1 MRPSPL
7 RRASFGFIVMAI
19 LASTAWAQEARA
31 DVLPVS
37 PSVENAL
44 SGLRGAKGVE
54 TYAALRGLWQT
65 WDQGDPLFVEEALS
79 RIEEDSR
86 LSPPVR
92 AYAGILDAYAR
103 RRRGDLAGAKSKL
116 RRLGMVDR
124 WIVVGP
130 FDNEGRSGAERQFL
144 PELELDQ
151 PIDPARI
158 YDGKE
163 RPVRWR
169 ATPDVYGYGWLDF
182 GDLFRPAEKVCGY
195 ATTFVRSKSGRR
207 REASIWVGAAGA
219 HRVFWNGQEVLADGA
234 YRQIDVDRMAAR
246 VTVQE
251 GWNRLTA
258 KVCGDDEP
266 PMLSLR
272 LADSRGAPDS
282 DLEISA
288 DWEHAAEAAK
298 HAVGASAR
306 KPSASPR
313 LEGPL
318 QTFERLVSVR
328 NPSPAVLE
336 AYARYLQRTSGDD
349 RDNYRARDLAL
360 RAASLQPT
368 IARCLL
374 AAELVED
381 RNQQR
386 VWITKARQLAGK
398 GPVPTEV
405 LLAEAELARTGANF
419 RDAIPYYD
427 EVLARD
433 PDNVQALLG
442 RVDLYMEAGL
452 RLTALAWIEEA
463 VRRQPMSV
471 ALLREYAG
479 HLRQQGRE
487 TEAAEVEE
495 RYAALRFDD
504 ATYLMDRIDLAV
516 ARRDEAAAA
525 RWVERFLETMPDSAW
540 ALGKAARAWRSLGK
554 EGQAVAM
561 YQRALELAPEDVNV
575 LRDLSDLYGEM
586 GLREEQTRLLQ
597 KILAIRPQAT
607 DVREYVEHMEPAK
620 PRADEAYA
628 WEPERFLAMR
638 DLPADGQNKRTLRDV
653 QVTTVFPN
661 GLSSQFRQVVYQ
673 PLTEEA
679 AAAAREYAFAYQAD
693 SEIVQIRAARVYR
706 ADGRI
711 DEAIET
717 GEAPANDPSIAMYTS
732 GRVVYVQF
740 PRLSAGDVVELRYR
754 VESVTPRNE
763 FADYFGEVR
772 YLQSSD
778 PIASAEY
785 VLRAP
790 KDKPLF
796 FHASPGIVRHD
807 ETDGDN
813 HVYRFVAENTDPI
826 VPENDMPPFSEVAA
840 HVHVSTY
847 ESWNDLA
854 RWYWGLAKD
863 QFAAD
868 DEVRALVKKLTEGL
882 TDPRDKVRA
891 IYGWVVQ
898 RTRYVAL
905 EFGIYGYKPRRASQT
920 LARGW
925 GDCKDKSTLIIT
937 MLKEAGIDASIVL
950 VRTQMRGDIA
960 PEPASLASFD
970 HAIAYVPSLDLF
982 LDGTAEYVGSTE
994 LSPMI
999 RGSLALIVNPDGSGK
1014 LVRLPDPGPEGAKWS
1029 RKVEATLGKDG
1040 SAQLDVAIETSG
1052 AYASQWRQRYHA
1064 EGTRRERV
1072 TRDIGQTLPGF
1083 ELSPSGL
1090 TINDL
1095 EDIEQPVR
1103 VLAKGKAP
1111 AFARRDGADL
1121 SLVPGSRTRLVP
1133 RYASASSRK
1142 QDLRIPAQSLSEEEL
1157 VLALP
1162 EGMTVKSAPDPV
1174 KVETPFGTY
1183 ALAIETEPGKV
1194 KVKSSLELTKTRITP
1209 AEYAAFRA
1217 FCEGADRAFSQRLVI
1232 GEAQ

>member
-1 MRPSPL
+1 MRSYPL
-7 RRASFGFIVMAI
+7 RRASLGFIVVAI
-19 LASTAWAQEARA
+19 LASTVSVQEARA
-31 DVLPVS
+31 DVLPVP

-44 SGLRGAKGVE
+44 SELRDAKGIE
-54 TYAALRGLWQT
+54 TYAALRGLWHT
-65 WDQGDPLFVEEALS
+65 WDQGDPLFVQEALS

-86 LSPPVR
+86 LSPPLR
-92 AYAGILDAYAR
+92 AYAGILEAYAK
-103 RRRGDLAGAKSKL
+103 RRRGDLAGAKAKL

-124 WIVVGP
+124 WLVVGP
-130 FDNEGRSGAERQFL
+130 FDNEGRNGTVRQFA

-151 PIDPARI
+151 PIEQQRS

-163 RPVRWR
+163 RPVAWR
-169 ATPDVYGYGWLDF
+169 AAPDVYGYGWLDF

-207 REASIWVGAAGA
+207 REASIWVGSSGS
-219 HRVFWNGQEVLADGA
+219 HRAFWNGEQVLADSA
-234 YRQIDVDRMAAR
+234 YRQLDADRSAAR
-246 VTVQE
+246 VVLQE
-251 GWNRLTA
+251 GWNRLTV

-266 PMLSLR
+266 PVLSVR

-282 DLEISA
+282 DLEVSA
-288 DWEHAAEAAK
+288 DWEHAEQAAK
-298 HAVGASAR
+298 AAAAKKT
-306 KPSASPR
+306 KPSASPK
-313 LEGPL
+313 LEGPI
-318 QTFERLVSVR
+318 QAFERMVAGK
-328 NPSPAVLE
+328 NASPAILE
-336 AYARYLQRTSGDD
+336 AYARYLHWTLGDD
-349 RDNYRARDLAL
+349 RENHRARDLAL
-360 RAASLQPT
+360 RAATLQPT

-386 VWITKARQLAGK
+386 VWITKARKLAGK
-398 GPVPTEV
+398 GPVPIEV

-419 RDAIPYYD
+419 RDAIPFYD

-452 RLTALAWIEEA
+452 RRTALARIEEA
-463 VRRQPMSV
+463 VRRQPMSI

-479 HLRQQGRE
+479 HLRHQGRE
-487 TEAAEVEE
+487 REAAEVEE

-525 RWVERFLETMPDSAW
+525 RWIERLLETTPDSAW
-540 ALGKAARAWRSLGK
+540 AIGKAARAWRSLGND
-554 EGQAVAM
+554 GQAVAM
-561 YQRALELAPEDVNV
+561 FQRALELAPEDVNV

-620 PRADEAYA
+620 PRADEAHA

-638 DLPADGQNKRTLRDV
+638 DLPANGQNRRTLRDV

-661 GLSSQFRQVVYQ
+661 GLSSQFRQVVFQ

-679 AAAAREYAFAYQAD
+679 AAAAREFAFGYQAD
-693 SEIVQIRAARVYR
+693 SEVVQLRAARVYR

-732 GRVVYVQF
+732 GRVFYVQF

-763 FADYFGEVR
+763 FADYFGEVHH
-772 YLQSSD
+772 LQSSD
-778 PIASAEY
+778 SIASAEY

-790 KDKPLF
+790 KGKPLY
-796 FHASPGIVRHD
+796 FHVSPGIVRHD
-807 ETDGDN
+807 EIDGDN
-813 HVYRFVAENTDPI
+813 HVYRFVAENTEPI

-868 DEVRALVKKLTEGL
+868 DEIRALTKKLTEGL

-905 EFGIYGYKPRRASQT
+905 EFGIYGFKPRRASQT

-925 GDCKDKSTLIIT
+925 GDCKDKATLIVT
-937 MLKEAGIDASIVL
+937 MLREAGIDASIVL

-994 LSPMI
+994 LAPMI
-999 RGSLALIVNPDGSGK
+999 RGSLALIVSPDGSGK
-1014 LVRLPDPGPEGAKWS
+1014 LVRLPDPGPEGAKWT
-1029 RKVEATLGKDG
+1029 RKVEAALAKDG

-1052 AYASQWRQRYHA
+1052 AHAAQWRQRYHA

-1083 ELSPSGL
+1083 ELSAQGL
-1090 TINDL
+1090 SINDL

-1103 VLAKGKAP
+1103 VRAKGTAP
-1111 AFARRDGADL
+1111 AFARRDGGDL
-1121 SLVPGSRTRLVP
+1121 SLAPGTKVRLVP

-1142 QDLRIPAQSLSEEEL
+1142 QDLRIPVQSLSEEEL

-1162 EGMTVKSAPDPV
+1162 EGMTVKSAPEPA

-1183 ALAIETEPGKV
+1183 ALTVETEPGKV
-1194 KVKSSLELTKTRITP
+1194 KVKSSLQLTKTRITP

-1217 FCEGADRAFSQRLVI
+1217 FCEGADRVFSQRLVI
-1232 GEAQ
+1232 GEAR